1 MNIKLKKPQR
11 GLTLL
16 ELIVAVGVF
25 ALFSVMAYSALNRVL
40 DQRDQIEEKRAY
52 WRGLSLTFLRMEEDM
67 AQARARPVRD
77 IDGTTLPALRGQPTD
92 TRALADPTLELTRGG
107 VLVFGEGVRSD
118 LQRVGYRLED
128 NVLLRLTWPVLD
140 RAPQTKP
147 FESPLLRDVETF
159 EVRFYSLGGN
169 WIDVWPVEELS
180 EELPRGVEVTLTLTN
195 GSEFKRVFFVNG

>member
-1 MNIKLKKPQR
+1 MNMKLKKSQR
-11 GLTLL
+11 GVTLL

-25 ALFSVMAYSALNRVL
+25 ALFSVMAYGALNRIL
-40 DQRDQIEEKRAY
+40 DQRDQIEQKREY
-52 WRGLSLTFLRMEEDM
+52 WRTLSLTFLRMEEDM
-67 AQARARPVRD
+67 AQARARSVRD
-77 IDGTTLPALRGQPTD
+77 IDGTTLPSLRGQPTD

-107 VLVFGEGVRSD
+107 LLVFGEDVRSD

-147 FESPLLRDVETF
+147 FESLLLRDVETF

-180 EELPRGVEVTLTLTN
+180 EELPRGIEGTLTLTN
-195 GSEFKRVFFVNG
+195 GNEFKRIFFVNG

>member
-1 MNIKLKKPQR
+1 MNIRLKKPQG

-25 ALFSVMAYSALNRVL
+25 ALFSVMAYGALNRIL
-40 DQRDQIEEKRAY
+40 DQRDQIEEKREY
-52 WRGLSLTFLRMEEDM
+52 WRALSLAFLRMEEDM

-77 IDGTTLPALRGQPTD
+77 IDGTTLPSLRGQPTD

-195 GSEFKRVFFVNG
+195 GNEFKRVFFVNG

>member
-1 MNIKLKKPQR
+1 MNIKVKKPQ
-11 GLTLL
+11 GGVTLL
-16 ELIVAVGVF
+16 ELIVAIGVF
-25 ALFSVMAYSALNRVL
+25 ALFSVMAYGALNRVL
-40 DQRDQIEEKRAY
+40 DQREQIEEKRAY

-67 AQARARPVRD
+67 AQARDRPVRD
-77 IDGTTLPALRGQPTD
+77 IDGTTLPSLRGQPTD

-159 EVRFYSLGGN
+159 KVRFYSLGGN

-180 EELPRGVEVTLTLTN
+180 EDLPRGVEVTLTLTN
-195 GSEFKRVFFVNG
+195 GNEFKRVFFVNG

>member
-195 GSEFKRVFFVNG
+195 GNEFKRVFFVNG

>member
-1 MNIKLKKPQR
+1 MNMKLKKSQR
-11 GLTLL
+11 GVTLL

-25 ALFSVMAYSALNRVL
+25 ALFSVMAYGALNRIL
-40 DQRDQIEEKRAY
+40 DQRDQIEQKREY
-52 WRGLSLTFLRMEEDM
+52 WRTLSLTFLRMEEDM
-67 AQARARPVRD
+67 AQARARSVRD
-77 IDGTTLPALRGQPTD
+77 IDGTTLPSLRGQPTD

-107 VLVFGEGVRSD
+107 LLVFGEDVRSD

-147 FESPLLRDVETF
+147 FESLLLRDVETF

-169 WIDVWPVEELS
+169 WIDVWPVEESS
-180 EELPRGVEVTLTLTN
+180 EELPRGIEVTLTLTN
-195 GSEFKRVFFVNG
+195 GNEFKRIFFVNG

>member
-1 MNIKLKKPQR
+1 MNMKLKKSQR
-11 GLTLL
+11 GVTLL

-25 ALFSVMAYSALNRVL
+25 ALFSVMAYGALNRIL
-40 DQRDQIEEKRAY
+40 DQRDQIEQKREY
-52 WRGLSLTFLRMEEDM
+52 WRTLSLTFLRMEEDM
-67 AQARARPVRD
+67 AQARARSVRD
-77 IDGTTLPALRGQPTD
+77 IDGTTLPSLRGQPTD

-107 VLVFGEGVRSD
+107 LLVFGEDVRSD

-147 FESPLLRDVETF
+147 FESLLLRDVETF

-195 GSEFKRVFFVNG
+195 GNEFKRVFFVNG

>member
-1 MNIKLKKPQR
+1 MNMKLKKSQR
-11 GLTLL
+11 GVTLL

-25 ALFSVMAYSALNRVL
+25 ALFSVMAYGALNRIL
-40 DQRDQIEEKRAY
+40 DQRDQIEQKREY
-52 WRGLSLTFLRMEEDM
+52 WRTLSLTFLRMEEDM
-67 AQARARPVRD
+67 AQARARSVRD
-77 IDGTTLPALRGQPTD
+77 IDGTTLPSLRGQPTD

-107 VLVFGEGVRSD
+107 LLVFGEDVRSD

-147 FESPLLRDVETF
+147 FESLLLRDVETF

-180 EELPRGVEVTLTLTN
+180 EELPRGIEVTLTLTN
-195 GSEFKRVFFVNG
+195 GNEFKRIFFVNG

>member
-1 MNIKLKKPQR
+1 VNIKLKKPQR

-195 GSEFKRVFFVNG
+195 GNEFKRVFFVNG

>member
-1 MNIKLKKPQR
+1 MNMKLKKPQR
-11 GLTLL
+11 GVTLL

-25 ALFSVMAYSALNRVL
+25 ALFSVMAYGALNRIL
-40 DQRDQIEEKRAY
+40 DQRDQIEQKREY
-52 WRGLSLTFLRMEEDM
+52 WRTLSLTFLRMEEDM

-77 IDGTTLPALRGQPTD
+77 IDGTTLPSLRGQPTD
-92 TRALADPTLELTRGG
+92 IRALADSTLELTRGG
-107 VLVFGEGVRSD
+107 VLVFGEGIRSD

-180 EELPRGVEVTLTLTN
+180 EELPRGVEVTLTLMN
-195 GSEFKRVFFVNG
+195 GNEFKRVFFVNG

>member
-1 MNIKLKKPQR
+1 MNPIQSQR

-25 ALFSVMAYSALNRVL
+25 ALFSVMAYGALDRVL
-40 DQRDQIEEKRAY
+40 DQRDQIEAKRDY
-52 WRGLSLTFLRMEEDM
+52 WRALSLTFLRMEEDM

-77 IDGTTLPALRGQPTD
+77 IDGTTLPSLRGQPTD

-107 VLVFGEGVRSD
+107 ILVFGEGARSD

-147 FESPLLRDVETF
+147 FESPLLTGVETF

-195 GSEFKRVFFVNG
+195 GNEFKRVFFVNG

>member
-1 MNIKLKKPQR
+1 MNMKLKKSQR
-11 GLTLL
+11 GVTLL

-25 ALFSVMAYSALNRVL
+25 ALFSVMAYGALNRIL
-40 DQRDQIEEKRAY
+40 DQRDQIEQKREY
-52 WRGLSLTFLRMEEDM
+52 WRTLSLTFLRMEEDM
-67 AQARARPVRD
+67 AQARARSVRD
-77 IDGTTLPALRGQPTD
+77 IDGTTLPSLRGQPTD

-107 VLVFGEGVRSD
+107 LLVFGEGVRSD

-147 FESPLLRDVETF
+147 FESLLLRDVETF

-180 EELPRGVEVTLTLTN
+180 EELPRGIEVTLTLTN
-195 GSEFKRVFFVNG
+195 GNEFKRIFFVNG

>member
-1 MNIKLKKPQR
+1 MSMKPKKSQR

-25 ALFSVMAYSALNRVL
+25 ALFSMMAYGALNRVL
-40 DQRDQIEEKRAY
+40 DQRDQIEEKREY
-52 WRGLSLTFLRMEEDM
+52 WRALSLTFLRMEEDM

-77 IDGTTLPALRGQPTD
+77 IDGTTLPSLRGQSTD

-107 VLVFGEGVRSD
+107 VLVFGEGIRSD

-140 RAPQTKP
+140 RAPQTEP

-195 GSEFKRVFFVNG
+195 GNEFKRVFFVNG

>member
-1 MNIKLKKPQR
+1 MNLKLRKCQG

-25 ALFSVMAYSALNRVL
+25 ALFSVMAYGALNRVL
-40 DQRDQIEEKRAY
+40 DQRDQIEQKQAY
-52 WRGLSLTFLRMEEDM
+52 WRVLSLTFLRMEEDM
-67 AQARARPVRD
+67 AHARVRPVRD
-77 IDGTTLPALRGQPTD
+77 IDGTTLPSLRGQPTD

-107 VLVFGEGVRSD
+107 VLVFSEGARSD
-118 LQRVGYRLED
+118 LQRIGYRLED

-147 FESPLLRDVETF
+147 FESPLLKEVEAF

-195 GSEFKRVFFVNG
+195 GYEFKRVFFVNG

>member
-1 MNIKLKKPQR
+1 MKPKKSQR

-25 ALFSVMAYSALNRVL
+25 ALFSMMAYGALNRVL
-40 DQRDQIEEKRAY
+40 DQRDQIEEKREY
-52 WRGLSLTFLRMEEDM
+52 WRALSLTFLRMEEDM

-77 IDGTTLPALRGQPTD
+77 IDGTTLPSLRGQSTD

-107 VLVFGEGVRSD
+107 VLVFGEGIRSD

-140 RAPQTKP
+140 RAPQTEP

-195 GSEFKRVFFVNG
+195 GNEFKRVFFVNG

>member
-1 MNIKLKKPQR
+1 MNMKLKKSQR
-11 GLTLL
+11 GVTLL

-25 ALFSVMAYSALNRVL
+25 ALFSVMAYGALNRIL
-40 DQRDQIEEKRAY
+40 DQRDQIEQKREY
-52 WRGLSLTFLRMEEDM
+52 WRTLSLTFLRMEEDM

-77 IDGTTLPALRGQPTD
+77 IDGTTLPSLRGQPTD

-107 VLVFGEGVRSD
+107 LLVFGEDVRSD

-147 FESPLLRDVETF
+147 FESLLLRDVETF

-180 EELPRGVEVTLTLTN
+180 EELPRGIEVTLTLTN
-195 GSEFKRVFFVNG
+195 GNEFKRIFFVNG

>member
-1 MNIKLKKPQR
+1 MSIKPKKPQC

-16 ELIVAVGVF
+16 ELIVAIGVF
-25 ALFSVMAYSALNRVL
+25 ALFSVMAYGALNRVL
-40 DQRDQIEEKRAY
+40 DQRDQIEEKREY
-52 WRGLSLTFLRMEEDM
+52 WRALSLTFLRMEEDM

-77 IDGTTLPALRGQPTD
+77 IDGTTLPSLRGQPTD
-92 TRALADPTLELTRGG
+92 TRTLADPTLELTRGG
-107 VLVFGEGVRSD
+107 VLVFGEGVHSD

-128 NVLLRLTWPVLD
+128 TVLLRLTWPVLD

-180 EELPRGVEVTLTLTN
+180 EELPRGVEVILTLTN
-195 GSEFKRVFFVNG
+195 GNEFKRVFFVNG

>member
-1 MNIKLKKPQR
+1 MSIKPKKPQC

-16 ELIVAVGVF
+16 ELIVAIGVF
-25 ALFSVMAYSALNRVL
+25 ALFSVMAYGALNRVL
-40 DQRDQIEEKRAY
+40 DQRDQIEEKREY
-52 WRGLSLTFLRMEEDM
+52 WRALSLTFLRMEEDM

-77 IDGTTLPALRGQPTD
+77 IDGTTLPSLRGQPTD
-92 TRALADPTLELTRGG
+92 TRTLADPTLELTRGG

-128 NVLLRLTWPVLD
+128 TVLLRLTWPVLD

-180 EELPRGVEVTLTLTN
+180 EELPRGVEVILTLTN
-195 GSEFKRVFFVNG
+195 GNEFKRVFFVNG

>member
-1 MNIKLKKPQR
+1 MNMKLKKSQR
-11 GLTLL
+11 GVTLL

-25 ALFSVMAYSALNRVL
+25 ALFSVMAYGALNRIL
-40 DQRDQIEEKRAY
+40 DQRDQIEQKREY
-52 WRGLSLTFLRMEEDM
+52 WRTLSLTFLRMEEDM

-77 IDGTTLPALRGQPTD
+77 IDGTTLPSLRGQPTD

-107 VLVFGEGVRSD
+107 LLVFGEGVRSD

-169 WIDVWPVEELS
+169 WVDVWPVEESS
-180 EELPRGVEVTLTLTN
+180 EELPRGIEVTLTLTN
-195 GSEFKRVFFVNG
+195 GNEFKRIFFVNG

>member
-1 MNIKLKKPQR
+1 MNMKLKKSQR
-11 GLTLL
+11 GVTLL

-25 ALFSVMAYSALNRVL
+25 ALFSVMAYGALNRIL
-40 DQRDQIEEKRAY
+40 DQRDQIEQKREY
-52 WRGLSLTFLRMEEDM
+52 WRTLSLTFLRMEEDM
-67 AQARARPVRD
+67 AQARARSVRD
-77 IDGTTLPALRGQPTD
+77 IDGTTLPSLRGQPTD

-107 VLVFGEGVRSD
+107 LLVFGEDVRSD

-147 FESPLLRDVETF
+147 FESPLLRNVETF

-180 EELPRGVEVTLTLTN
+180 EELPRGIEVTLTLTN
-195 GSEFKRVFFVNG
+195 GNEFKRIFFVNG

>member
-1 MNIKLKKPQR
+1 MNMKLKKPQR
-11 GLTLL
+11 GVTLL

-25 ALFSVMAYSALNRVL
+25 ALFSVMAYGALNRIL
-40 DQRDQIEEKRAY
+40 DQRDQIEQKREY
-52 WRGLSLTFLRMEEDM
+52 WRTLSLTFLRMEEDM

-77 IDGTTLPALRGQPTD
+77 IDGTTLPSLRGQPTD

-107 VLVFGEGVRSD
+107 LLVFGEGARND

-195 GSEFKRVFFVNG
+195 GNEFKRVFFVNG

>member
-1 MNIKLKKPQR
+1 MKINMKKSQH

-16 ELIVAVGVF
+16 ELVVAVGVF
-25 ALFSVMAYSALNRVL
+25 ALFSVMAYGALDQIL
-40 DQRDQIEEKRAY
+40 DQRDQIEAKREY
-52 WRGLSLTFLRMEEDM
+52 WRQLSLTFLRMEEDM

-77 IDGTTLPALRGQPTD
+77 IDGTTLPSLRGQATD

-107 VLVFGEGVRSD
+107 ILVFGEGVRSD
-118 LQRVGYRLED
+118 LQRVGYRLQD

-147 FESPLLRDVETF
+147 FESPLLKKVESF

-180 EELPRGVEVTLTLTN
+180 EELPRGVEVTLILMDGT
-195 GSEFKRVFFVNG
+195 EFKRLFFVNG

>member
-1 MNIKLKKPQR
+1 MNMKLKKSQR
-11 GLTLL
+11 GVTLL

-25 ALFSVMAYSALNRVL
+25 ALFSVMAYGALNRVL

-52 WRGLSLTFLRMEEDM
+52 WRALSLTFLRMEEDM
-67 AQARARPVRD
+67 AQARARSVRD
-77 IDGTTLPALRGQPTD
+77 IDGTTLPSLRGQPTD

-107 VLVFGEGVRSD
+107 LLVFGEGVRSD

-147 FESPLLRDVETF
+147 FESLLLRDVETF

-169 WIDVWPVEELS
+169 WIDVWPVEESS
-180 EELPRGVEVTLTLTN
+180 EELPRGVEVTLTLSN
-195 GSEFKRVFFVNG
+195 GNDFKLIFFVNG

>member
-1 MNIKLKKPQR
+1 MNMKLKKSQR
-11 GLTLL
+11 GVTLL

-25 ALFSVMAYSALNRVL
+25 ALFSVMAYGALNRIL
-40 DQRDQIEEKRAY
+40 DQRDQIEQKREY
-52 WRGLSLTFLRMEEDM
+52 WRTLSLTFLRMEEDM
-67 AQARARPVRD
+67 AQARARSVRD
-77 IDGTTLPALRGQPTD
+77 IDGTTLPSLRGQPTD

-147 FESPLLRDVETF
+147 FESLLLRDVETF

-180 EELPRGVEVTLTLTN
+180 EELPRGIEVTLTLTN
-195 GSEFKRVFFVNG
+195 GNEFKRIFFVNG

>member
-1 MNIKLKKPQR
+1 MSIKLKKPQC

-25 ALFSVMAYSALNRVL
+25 ALFSVMAYGALNRVL

-52 WRGLSLTFLRMEEDM
+52 WRALSLTFLRMEEDM

-77 IDGTTLPALRGQPTD
+77 IDGTTLPSLRGQPTD
-92 TRALADPTLELTRGG
+92 TRALAEPTLELTRGG

-140 RAPQTKP
+140 RAPQTEP

-169 WIDVWPVEELS
+169 WIEVWPVEEFS
-180 EELPRGVEVTLTLTN
+180 GELPRGIEVTLTLMN
-195 GSEFKRVFFVNG
+195 GNEFKRVFFVNG

>member
-1 MNIKLKKPQR
+1 MKLKRCQC

-25 ALFSVMAYSALNRVL
+25 ALFSVMAYGALNRVL

-52 WRGLSLTFLRMEEDM
+52 WRALSLTFLRMEEDM
-67 AQARARPVRD
+67 AQARDRPVRD
-77 IDGTTLPALRGQPTD
+77 IDGTTLPSLRGQPTD

-128 NVLLRLTWPVLD
+128 NILLRLTWPVLD

-147 FESPLLRDVETF
+147 FESPLLRDVATF

-180 EELPRGVEVTLTLTN
+180 EDLPRGVEVTLTLTN
-195 GSEFKRVFFVNG
+195 GNEFKRVFFVNG

>member
-1 MNIKLKKPQR
+1 MNMKLKKSQR

-25 ALFSVMAYSALNRVL
+25 ALFSVMAYGALNRVL
-40 DQRDQIEEKRAY
+40 DQRDQIEEKREY
-52 WRGLSLTFLRMEEDM
+52 WRALSLTFLRMEEDM

-77 IDGTTLPALRGQPTD
+77 IDGTTLQSLRGQPTD

-140 RAPQTKP
+140 REPQTKP

-159 EVRFYSLGGN
+159 ELRFYSLGGN

-195 GSEFKRVFFVNG
+195 GNEFKRVFFVNG

>member
-195 GSEFKRVFFVNG
+195 GNKFKRVFFVNG